1 MRCRGC
7 LLLLTVAVL
16 LPPAALAASS
26 SNDAAA
32 DAASAAVE
40 RTAALPAYGWNKP
53 HRAAI
58 TTTFRLED
66 HLEADWS
73 GAVTWWV
80 HWHVHL
86 LGFSKVYF
94 FADSAFT
101 VTWLRKLGL
110 DDGHV
115 EIVPSHAWTYEQT
128 DLHEFITRQTDNC
141 AKAYELAAQQG
152 IGWLMHMDV
161 DELFYLARGGTLE
174 HHLRRLSKLRI
185 GSFTYANLEA
195 LADNTHMEG
204 STYFEEVPAGSFKKH
219 PSFFGMSPQELWA
232 SPRSIMNKLR
242 FGPPSQGSTTDG
254 TKREYFFSYSNGKS
268 LVRVGRLPKHMRPEP
283 RNHYWVYGKGGD
295 ATVRGKLVRNCK
307 AFVYDAIAHATYE
320 SKLAKD
326 VYILHFV
333 NVGFLFWRDKYLL
346 LGTFN
351 DGYLQGRFPVPFD
364 SMLAS
369 RDAVAKG
376 DENVAF
382 EYFKNTFVCT
392 GTCRDELRDHGIFM
406 EDVDVQ
412 QEKRRL
418 EGAAQ
423 SGKAGAGQQAGVV
436 AKGRKRKKDQKNANT
451 RKFAASYEL

>member
-1 MRCRGC
+1 M
-7 LLLLTVAVL
+7 L
-16 LPPAALAASS
+16 LPRSPLRWGEDHDDAST
-26 SNDAAA
+26 AAA
-32 DAASAAVE
+32 TAAAAAIE
-40 RTAALPAYGWNKP
+40 AAAALPSYGWNKP
-53 HRAAI
+53 QRAAI

-80 HWHVHL
+80 NWHINL

-101 VTWLRKLGL
+101 VSWLNKLGL
-110 DDGHV
+110 DEEHV
-115 EIVPSHAWTYEQT
+115 QIVPSHAWTYEQT

-161 DELFYLARGGTLE
+161 DELFYLARGGTLKQ
-174 HHLRRLSKLRI
+174 HLRRLSQLRI

-204 STYFEEVPAGSFKKH
+204 STYFEDVPAGSFKKH
-219 PSFFGMSPQELWA
+219 PSFFGMSPNELWT

-268 LVRVGRLPKHMRPEP
+268 LVRVGRLPKYLRPEP
-283 RNHYWVYGKGGD
+283 RNHYWVFGKGGD
-295 ATVRGKLVRNCK
+295 AIVRRKKVRNCK
-307 AFVYDAIAHATYE
+307 AFVYDAISHATFE
-320 SKLAKD
+320 RRLAKD

-346 LGTFN
+346 LGSFN
-351 DGYLQGRFPVPFD
+351 DGYMQGRFPVPFD

-369 RDAVAKG
+369 RDAVANG
-376 DENVAF
+376 DENAAF
-382 EYFKNTFVCT
+382 EYFKDTFVCT
-392 GTCRDELRDHGIFM
+392 GECRVELREHGVFM
-406 EDVDVQ
+406 EDIDVK
-412 QEKRRL
+412 QEKQRL
-418 EGAAQ
+418 ESALQ
-423 SGKAGAGQQAGVV
+423 SNSAETDV
-436 AKGRKRKKDQKNANT
+436 R
-451 RKFAASYEL
+451 AASESGNKLQKKKTARIRQVVTQYEL